1 MVALLWWPATTRQG
15 VDFQQ
20 RTILQPLY
28 LKAMDFIGRDG
39 HYRLLA
45 REIVQGAT
53 TDEARALQ
61 IYAWTRDHVRP
72 VPPGLPVVDDHI
84 WHIIIRGYGTDD
96 QANDVFTTLCAY
108 AGLSAF
114 WDWLSTPE
122 RKVGLVVS
130 FVKLEGRWVVFDP
143 YHGRLWK
150 APDGRLADA
159 DALRRHPEWTEQGY
173 APLMVRGV
181 PYRVYFEHLGEVQ
194 EPHPSRPSLQKP
206 LFRLGYEIQRLFSGQ
221 GAR

>member
-15 VDFQQ
+15 IDFRQ

-28 LKAMDFIGRDG
+28 LKAMDFISRDG

-45 REIVQGAT
+45 REIVQGAA

-61 IYAWTRDHVRP
+61 IYAWTRDHIRP

-96 QANDVFTTLCAY
+96 QVNDVFTTLCAY

-122 RKVGLVVS
+122 QKVGLV
-130 FVKLEGRWVVFDP
+130 
-143 YHGRLWK
+143 
-150 APDGRLADA
+150 A
-159 DALRRHPEWTEQGY
+159 
-173 APLMVRGV
+173 
-181 PYRVYFEHLGEVQ
+181 
-194 EPHPSRPSLQKP
+194 
-206 LFRLGYEIQRLFSGQ
+206 
-221 GAR
+221 